1 MMGVSAWIPAMV
13 AGMICS
19 LGAYFRLY
27 PGVVAALILGVTY
40 GPVDPGVGKSFSP
53 GTASSNGPR
62 PFPISSSFPC
72 RLTASPGPS
81 GQPEGTR

>member
-40 GPVDPGVGKSFSP
+40 GPVDPGVGKKLFPWDGKLEWSTAVSNLIIFSV
-53 GTASSNGPR
+53 
-62 PFPISSSFPC
+62 
-72 RLTASPGPS
+72 
-81 GQPEGTR
+81 